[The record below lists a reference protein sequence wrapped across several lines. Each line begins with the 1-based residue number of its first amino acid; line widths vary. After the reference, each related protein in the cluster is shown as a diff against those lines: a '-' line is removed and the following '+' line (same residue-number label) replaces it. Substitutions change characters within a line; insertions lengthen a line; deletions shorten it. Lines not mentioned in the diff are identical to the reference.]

1 MSKKRLDQCKSG
13 EDFLSFASKRGAEV
27 VQGGRHA
34 KVVTPRGAV
43 AVPRHKG
50 DLPTGTRHSILK
62 AFLQLGLTLL
72 LMACVLSLYAQ
83 VALAAQ

>member
-34 KVVTPRGAV
+34 KVVTERGVV

-50 DLPTGTRHSILK
+50 DLPTGTRRSILK
-62 AFLQLGLTLL
+62 SFLQLGLVMMFLL
-72 LMACVLSLYAQ
+72 CVVSMYAQ
-83 VALAAQ
+83 VALAGG

>member
-1 MSKKRLDQCKSG
+1 
-13 EDFLSFASKRGAEV
+13 
-27 VQGGRHA
+27 
-34 KVVTPRGAV
+34 VVTPRGAV

-83 VALAAQ
+83 VALVGR